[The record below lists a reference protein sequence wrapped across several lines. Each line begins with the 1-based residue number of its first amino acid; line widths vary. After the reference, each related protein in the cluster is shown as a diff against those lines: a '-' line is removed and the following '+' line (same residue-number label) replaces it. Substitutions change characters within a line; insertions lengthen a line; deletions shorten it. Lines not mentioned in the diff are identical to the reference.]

1 MQNQT
6 KSILPVHQDQFEETF
21 EQIDFL
27 INNDQFEQAAE
38 IMTNLHYA
46 DLADLLDNIN
56 QKLYKILIPL
66 IQDSL
71 SPETLIQ
78 LNVSSKSLILEILG
92 IQKTTQLINQLPIED
107 AVEVIVDL
115 DENTKEV
122 ILDNL
127 KKEKKQQILEGCTYP
142 EDTVGRVI
150 ERNFVSF
157 QEDWTVTKAI
167 DFIKSK
173 HIKQDFHAAIVT
185 DSKYR
190 PIGIILLSTLLKYKG
205 EESLKKIMNYDFKI
219 TDVFTNLSELSFIFK
234 QYALTIVPVVNKNG
248 KLIGTVSI
256 DNMIYII
263 EEQTE
268 KDIMSLGGVHTQ
280 DTFDNLFYTVKHR
293 FPWLFVNLI
302 TACFTSIIIN
312 QFSLTISKLIAL
324 AAIMPIVASMGGNAG
339 TQAMTV
345 TVRALANKDIHHNNI
360 LKVVLKEVAVCGF
373 NGFAL
378 ALIGALLSLVMLSDP
393 NLSLVFAIAVILNFL
408 IAGFFGSVIPITLH
422 YLNIDPATGSGVFL
436 TTITDSFGFF
446 TFLTLAYLFLV

>member
-1 MQNQT
+1 MQNST

-27 INNDQFEQAAE
+27 INNDLFEQAAE
-38 IMTNLHYA
+38 VMKNLHYA

-56 QKLYKILIPL
+56 PKLYKTLIPL
-66 IQDSL
+66 IQDNL
-71 SPETLIQ
+71 NPETLVQ
-78 LNVSSKSLILEILG
+78 LSVNSKSLILEILG
-92 IQKTTQLINQLPIED
+92 IQKATQLINQLAIED

-115 DENTKEV
+115 DETTKEI
-122 ILDNL
+122 ILDKL

-142 EDTVGRVI
+142 EDSVGRVI
-150 ERNFVSF
+150 ERNFVSL

-173 HIKQDFHAAIVT
+173 HIKQDFHAAIIT

-190 PIGIILLSTLLKYKG
+190 PIGIILLSALLRHNGEELLK
-205 EESLKKIMNYDFKI
+205 EIMSHDFKI

-234 QYALTIVPVVNKNG
+234 QYALTIVPVVNKSG

-280 DTFDNLFYTVKHR
+280 DTFYNLFHTVKHR

-312 QFSLTISKLIAL
+312 QFSLTISKLIAI

-360 LKVVLKEVAVCGF
+360 LKVVFKEVVVCGF
-373 NGFAL
+373 NGLAL

-393 NLSLVFAIAVILNFL
+393 NLSLIFAVAVILNFL